1 MDPSRDNP
9 LIRFTTFWWGIGT
22 FFIFAA
28 LLAVIWLFARPEPAS
43 LEDVA
48 AQPRYATKAKID
60 AAQSANLSPESIEA
74 AAATVAKRLADSKPK
89 SFLGRI
95 PQRNSQRLLPWTPR
109 RSIQLLRVLTHRSI
123 QR

>member
-28 LLAVIWLFARPEPAS
+28 LLAVIWLFVRPEPAS

-74 AAATVAKRLADSKPK
+74 C
-89 SFLGRI
+89 
-95 PQRNSQRLLPWTPR
+95 LLYTSPSPR
-109 RSIQLLRVLTHRSI
+109 D
-123 QR
+123 